1 MYKNLLKDKWK
12 RGKRTTGIIVATP
25 VPALV
30 EIAGLAGFDFVFI
43 DAEHGPLS
51 VTQCEDL
58 VRAAE
63 AKGIVPIIRVRKND
77 LELILRYMDIG
88 AIGVIVPGV
97 RNKEEAD
104 AVVRAIKYRPRGDR
118 GLAATR
124 SSDYGLGMPLK
135 DYVKF
140 ANEETIALVS
150 CENADAVE
158 NIEEILSVDDLD
170 GAFIGANDLSQDLGV
185 PAQTNHPIVQ
195 AAIER
200 VEKKAFKTG
209 KVLGTVVRAGETAQ
223 MYYDKGYLVVLTSA
237 LGLYA
242 SAAKAFVKATGEQ

>member
-1 MYKNLLKDKWK
+1 MYKNTLKDKWA
-12 RGKRTTGIIVATP
+12 RGEKTTGIIVGAP
-25 VPALV
+25 LPALV
-30 EIAGLAGFDFVFI
+30 EISGLAGFDFVFI

-51 VTQCEDL
+51 VSQCEDL

-63 AKGIVPIIRVRKND
+63 AKGTIPIIRVRQND

-88 AIGVIVPGV
+88 AMGVIVPGV
-97 RNKEEAD
+97 RNKEEAE
-104 AVVRAIKYRPRGDR
+104 AVVKAIKYRPRGDR

-150 CENADAVE
+150 CENVDAVE
-158 NIEEILSVDDLD
+158 NIEEILSVDGLD
-170 GAFIGANDLSQDLGV
+170 GTFIGANDLSQDLGV
-185 PAQTNHPIVQ
+185 PAQTNHPLVQ
-195 AAIER
+195 AAVEK

-209 KVLGTVVRAGETAQ
+209 KILGTVVRAGETAQ
-223 MYYDKGYLVVLTSA
+223 MYYDKGYQVVLTSA

-242 SAAKAFVKATGEQ
+242 NAAKTFVKNASEQ